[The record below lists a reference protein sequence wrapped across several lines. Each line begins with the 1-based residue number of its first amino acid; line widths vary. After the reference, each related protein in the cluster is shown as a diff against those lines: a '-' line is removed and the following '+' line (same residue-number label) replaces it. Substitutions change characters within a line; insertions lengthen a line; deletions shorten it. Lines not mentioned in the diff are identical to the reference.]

1 MAETKEECVRRNPA
15 MAIAGVVVAV
25 CLVSM
30 AEGRDAA
37 RDLKKMVGFTILDAS
52 WISDVTQNRMGGKYV
67 ELGNGSVFKVDF
79 LLLDPL
85 PITDVIVFAK
95 APSKEITESFV
106 GKLPEYMMYQYKLL
120 IDNEAYDATVV
131 R

>member
-1 MAETKEECVRRNPA
+1 MRWSPA
-15 MAIAGVVVAV
+15 RLASAVVVVA
-25 CLVSM
+25 CTVSM
-30 AEGRDAA
+30 AHGRDAS
-37 RDLKKMVGFTILDAS
+37 RDLKKMVGFTIVDAS
-52 WISDVTQNRMGGKYV
+52 WVSDVTEGRMGDKYV

-95 APSKEITESFV
+95 APSREIVESLS
-106 GKLPEYMMYQYKLL
+106 GKVPEYMLYEFKLL
-120 IDNEAYDATVV
+120 IDNEAYDAAAV

>member
-1 MAETKEECVRRNPA
+1 M
-15 MAIAGVVVAV
+15 
-25 CLVSM
+25 VSL

-37 RDLKKMVGFTILDAS
+37 RDLKKMVGFTIVDAS
-52 WISDVTQNRMGGKYV
+52 WVSDVTEDRMGDKYV

-95 APSKEITESFV
+95 APSKEIIESF
-106 GKLPEYMMYQYKLL
+106 GDKLPEHMLYQFKLL
-120 IDNEAYDATVV
+120 VDNEAYDATVI

>member
-1 MAETKEECVRRNPA
+1 MAH
-15 MAIAGVVVAV
+15 
-25 CLVSM
+25 
-30 AEGRDAA
+30 GRDAS
-37 RDLKKMVGFTILDAS
+37 RDLKKMVGFTIVDAS
-52 WISDVTQNRMGGKYV
+52 WVSDVTEGRMGDKYV

-95 APSKEITESFV
+95 APSREIVESLS
-106 GKLPEYMMYQYKLL
+106 GKVPEYMLYEFKLL
-120 IDNEAYDATVV
+120 IDNEAYDAAAV